1 MKRWITIFSVK
12 ICMSNSRSLYWH
24 ITKKSIGSQLDC
36 CPGVQVPVVAK
47 SRKAIDNHYHLLI
60 CGCDHLQL
68 HMQHICIS
76 VSKVS
81 KILVQLPKILL
92 LFQEEQLYLHSL
104 VTPPEKN
111 CSGCLLHREVAGPM
125 SYNHLKLAL
134 SQGSSHGIIIST
146 SKSRS
151 CSIILHP
158 EEKLED

>member
-1 MKRWITIFSVK
+1 MKRWITIFSLK

-24 ITKKSIGSQLDC
+24 ITKKSIGCQLDC
-36 CPGVQVPVVAK
+36 CAGVQVPVVAK
-47 SRKAIDNHYHLLI
+47 SRKAIDNHHHLLI

-81 KILVQLPKILL
+81 KILVSTSKNP
-92 LFQEEQLYLHSL
+92 LFQEEQLHLHSL

-111 CSGCLLHREVAGPM
+111 CSGCLLHREVTTPM
-125 SYNHLKLAL
+125 SYIHLKLAL
-134 SQGSSHGIIIST
+134 SQGSSPGIIIST